1 MFTDIQLLP
10 MILIAIE
17 GDISRINSMYTYD
30 INIKM
35 LIWIMNNKMISIEP
49 GSHIGDVS
57 ILFSYSD
64 YYTAYI
70 YAFMANTKMYANAK
84 LYKMWK
90 VNYYDTLHYCI

>member
-35 LIWIMNNKMISIEP
+35 LI
-49 GSHIGDVS
+49 
-57 ILFSYSD
+57 
-64 YYTAYI
+64 
-70 YAFMANTKMYANAK
+70 
-84 LYKMWK
+84 
-90 VNYYDTLHYCI
+90 